1 MKGTFPLDNHFWGA
15 KCYKSLG
22 MRHFVTS
29 EQGNREEPEFTK
41 TRQGN
46 REGLPLPYHGMP
58 PQADPWY
65 GRGNP
70 SRLPWSL

>member
-1 MKGTFPLDNHFWGA
+1 
-15 KCYKSLG
+15 